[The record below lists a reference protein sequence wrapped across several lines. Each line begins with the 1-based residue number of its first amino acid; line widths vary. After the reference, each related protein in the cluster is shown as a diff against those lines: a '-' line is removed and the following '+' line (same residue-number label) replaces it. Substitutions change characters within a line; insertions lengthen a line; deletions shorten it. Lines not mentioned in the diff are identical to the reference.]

1 MRPVAKSMG
10 FQNVPGSV
18 RLQETAV
25 TAVPGFPLRQMFV
38 PREEMMPLRK
48 VENHIHEISWLRS

>member
-1 MRPVAKSMG
+1 MRPVAKSIG

-18 RLQETAV
+18 RLQVTAV
-25 TAVPGFPLRQMFV
+25 TAAPGFPLRQMFD

-48 VENHIHEISWLRS
+48 VENHIQEMS